1 MLGLNAKLYYINLL
15 IDNCDKHNEYNIANI
30 VNEVNI
36 ANAVFF
42 MESLGGKM
50 TERIVESITSI
61 FDKKGFGGASEYL
74 IIVLFFLGAV
84 SIIWLVKNQLKRKDN
99 LTDEMF
105 AVFKKSIEDH
115 SKSMEKLNE
124 GIISEIKA
132 ISESIK
138 DGIDNMNTNSTRA
151 NEIIHSLLEKNNE
164 KIITAMEE
172 DKTLSLSE
180 FEKQAK
186 TYFEVMLLRT
196 NNSINERIEK
206 NNLIKL
212 KNQLRGSETC
222 CYLDGEL
229 ASIAKKYLIEA
240 KEDIKNLNFQYEN
253 MRAKVL
259 SEYDR
264 IINNMNI
271 ELCSIFD
278 VKENYLKE
286 ELLSASR
293 ALIMK
298 TLNLA
303 NSISFEDL

>member
-1 MLGLNAKLYYINLL
+1 
-15 IDNCDKHNEYNIANI
+15 
-30 VNEVNI
+30 
-36 ANAVFF
+36 
-42 MESLGGKM
+42 M
-50 TERIVESITSI
+50 TEKIVDSVTSI
-61 FDKKGFGGASEYL
+61 FNNKGFGGASEYL
-74 IIVLFFLGAV
+74 IIVLFFLGSV
-84 SIIWLVKNQLKRKDN
+84 SIIWLVKSQLKRKDN

-115 SKSMEKLNE
+115 SKSMERLNE
-124 GIISEIKA
+124 GIISEIKT

-138 DGIDNMNTNSTRA
+138 DGIDNMNTNSIRA

-172 DKTLSLSE
+172 DKTLSINE

-196 NNSINERIEK
+196 SNSINERIEK
-206 NNLIKL
+206 NNLVKL

-240 KEDIKNLNFQYEN
+240 KEDIKNLNFPYEN
-253 MRAKVL
+253 MRSKVL
-259 SEYDR
+259 LEYDR

-271 ELCSIFD
+271 ELCAIFD
-278 VKENYLKE
+278 VNENYLKE
-286 ELLSASR
+286 ELFGASR

-303 NSISFEDL
+303 NSISFENL